1 MKTENSG
8 KWFKELNYLNGLILS
23 FDQKKHY
30 IILTGT
36 KRALIRIKTFYIY
49 HHSLSRIPSPGNA
62 SITAT
67 RNA

>member
-1 MKTENSG
+1 MKTEKSR

-30 IILTGT
+30 IIITGT
-36 KRALIRIKTFYIY
+36 KRALIRIKTFCIY
-49 HHSLSRIPSPGNA
+49 HHSSRIPSPGNA